1 MNYPPNADRDDCA
14 LFDRARQIIPAAS
27 NWRDVSA
34 EYLQTLSQQHGIE
47 LATAWWCSAI
57 RSAAEHQ
64 ELLRAVEGSSEP
76 ATSAPSTE
84 TPTILLIRGAFYGEH
99 YHTGADGERFVKIAT
114 QIGWP
119 VEVVQ
124 IESFGRLETNASIIL
139 DHLQQTRAS
148 RIVLVSLSKGSAD
161 IATAMKDPR
170 AGAAMERVCGWVS
183 LSGTITGT
191 PLVKWLRSHLLRTIG
206 VHLLLWSRG
215 QRFAVVDQLRHGN
228 GPLARTPVL
237 PSHIR
242 TIHVIGFPT
251 RGHLRH
257 PWASRGYERVA
268 PLGPTDGGGIL
279 LSDLARWPGF
289 VYPVWG
295 ADHYLQ
301 PDWDFEPLIRNILL
315 HAARC
320 DAQPNAIPTI
330 KSTA

>member
-1 MNYPPNADRDDCA
+1 MNHPPNADRDDCA
-14 LFDRARQIIPAAS
+14 LFDRARQFIAAPPD
-27 NWRDVSA
+27 WREVST
-34 EYLQTLSQQHGIE
+34 EQLQAITRQHGIE
-47 LATAWWCSAI
+47 LATAWWCEAI
-57 RSAAEHQ
+57 RSAPEHQ
-64 ELLRAVEGSSEP
+64 ELLRAVEAIAAA
-76 ATSAPSTE
+76 ATPAPSTE

-99 YHTGADGERFVKIAT
+99 NNTGADGERFVKIAT
-114 QIGWP
+114 EMGWR
-119 VEVVQ
+119 VELVQ
-124 IESFGRLETNASIIL
+124 IESFGRLETNAAIIL

-170 AGAAMERVCGWVS
+170 ASAAMERVCGWVS

-191 PLVKWLRSHLLRTIG
+191 PLVKWLRSHLLRTVG

-215 QRFAVVDQLRHGN
+215 QRFAVVDQLRHGD
-228 GPLARTPVL
+228 GPLAQPPGL

-251 RGHLRH
+251 RRHLRH

-279 LSDLARWPGF
+279 LSDLARWPGV

-295 ADHYLQ
+295 ADHYLH

-320 DAQPNAIPTI
+320 DAQPNAIPTT